1 MKYEVKFTGQ
11 FKKDLK
17 KAQKQG
23 KDLDDLFA
31 AVEVLAEGGKLDP
44 SYRDHDLTGEFRG
57 SRECHIAP
65 DWLLIYEIRTMCSC
79 SCSIGPVHTPSC
91 LEDNP

>member
-11 FKKDLK
+11 FKKDLQ

-65 DWLLIYEIRTMCSC
+65 DWLLIYEIRHHVLVLMLYRTGSHADLF
-79 SCSIGPVHTPSC
+79 GK
-91 LEDNP
+91 